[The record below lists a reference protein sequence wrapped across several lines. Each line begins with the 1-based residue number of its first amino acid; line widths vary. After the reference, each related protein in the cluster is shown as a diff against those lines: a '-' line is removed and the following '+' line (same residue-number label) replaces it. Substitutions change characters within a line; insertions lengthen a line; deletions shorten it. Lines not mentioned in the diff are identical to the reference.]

1 MVKNLFGKLLV
12 PLAWTLFMETL
23 FFLPGS
29 SLPDEGAF
37 NIPNLD
43 KIVHIFLFGAFVSLW
58 CYYFYRKGK
67 SPGRLKWIFF
77 GVYFL
82 ALFNGIAVE
91 YIQFYYI
98 PGRSFDKGDIIA
110 DMTGAGLA
118 YGICNIK
125 LLKTSI

>member
-1 MVKNLFGKLLV
+1 MV

-29 SLPDEGAF
+29 SLPSEGMF

-58 CYYFYRKGK
+58 CYYFYRKKK
-67 SPGRLKWIFF
+67 SPGALKSFFFWI
-77 GVYFL
+77 YFV
-82 ALFNGIAVE
+82 AIFNGILVE

-110 DMTGAGLA
+110 DMIGAGLA